1 MVIREVKEWELQ
13 ELLSLYLFLHEKAL
27 PEDMEPLSSAWEQ
40 IMADPNHHIIVAEE
54 EGKLVSSCVCV
65 IIPNLTRKGRPY
77 AFIENVVTHSDYSF
91 PGIRNDFLYFAQINP
106 RLFPCIPVHQLQ
118 PCD

>member
-40 IMADPNHHIIVAEE
+40 IMADPNHHIIVA
-54 EGKLVSSCVCV
+54 
-65 IIPNLTRKGRPY
+65 
-77 AFIENVVTHSDYSF
+77 
-91 PGIRNDFLYFAQINP
+91 
-106 RLFPCIPVHQLQ
+106 
-118 PCD
+118 

>member
-77 AFIENVVTHSDYSF
+77 AFIENVVTHSDYRKRGLAAACLDLSL
-91 PGIRNDFLYFAQINP
+91 IHI
-106 RLFPCIPVHQLQ
+106 
-118 PCD
+118 

>member
-54 EGKLVSSCVCV
+54 EGKLVSSCVCGLAAACLDYAKSMAEAAGCYKMML
-65 IIPNLTRKGRPY
+65 LTGAKDEGTLEFY
-77 AFIENVVTHSDYSF
+77 KKAGYNCKDKTAFIQW
-91 PGIRNDFLYFAQINP
+91 L
-106 RLFPCIPVHQLQ
+106 
-118 PCD
+118 

>member
-77 AFIENVVTHSDYSF
+77 AFIENVVPTVITGKEGW
-91 PGIRNDFLYFAQINP
+91 PPPAWTMPNP
-106 RLFPCIPVHQLQ
+106 WRKLPAVIK
-118 PCD
+118 